1 MRYWWVNQN
10 QTYRQEW
17 EGGYLWSPKRR
28 ANQTRNPFYEF
39 MREVAP
45 GDLVL
50 SFQGTHIR
58 KIGIIQSYCYE
69 APKPLEFGNV
79 GAYWDQIDWRVDVRY
94 VELTHQIRPSEYMD
108 RLRPLLPSQYSPL
121 LRDGRG
127 SQSIYLTAVPVDL
140 MHALADLI
148 GHETRILLR
157 AEYVL
162 DQAADNLGKGL
173 LEWEEHIRHSIEADD
188 RLTDTVKAQIVQARR
203 GQGKFK
209 EAVRQ
214 LEDRCRVTKVSRL
227 EHLRASHIKPW
238 RDSNNE
244 ERLSGENGFLLTPN
258 IDHLFDRGFVSFENN
273 GRLLISPRAHVDSLA
288 RMGIPTQEP
297 LYVGKFTE
305 RQRTFLDYHRDEV
318 FLESRIKR

>member
-1 MRYWWVNQN
+1 MGRRLPLVAEAAGQPDA
-10 QTYRQEW
+10 QSILRVHER
-17 EGGYLWSPKRR
+17 GGARR
-28 ANQTRNPFYEF
+28 SR
-39 MREVAP
+39 
-45 GDLVL
+45 L

-58 KIGIIQSYCYE
+58 KIGILQSYCYE

-79 GAYWDQIDWRVDVRY
+79 GAYWDQVGWRVDVRY

-127 SQSIYLTAVPVDL
+127 SQSIYLTEVPADL

-148 GHETRILLR
+148 GHEARILLR

-162 DQAADNLGKGL
+162 DQAADSHGKGL
-173 LEWEEHIRHSIEADD
+173 IEWEEHIRHNIETDD
-188 RLTDTVKAQIVQARR
+188 RIADTVKAQIIQARR

-214 LEDRCRVTKVSRL
+214 LEDRCRVTKVARL

-238 RDSNNE
+238 RDSSNE
-244 ERLSGENGFLLTPN
+244 ERLNGENGLLLTPN
-258 IDHLFDRGFVSFENN
+258 IDHLFDRGFVSFEST
-273 GRLLISPRAHVDSLA
+273 GRLLISPR
-288 RMGIPTQEP
+288 QEP

-305 RQRTFLDYHRDEV
+305 GQRTFLNYHRDEV